1 MSANT
6 KTTRFF
12 SKPLMKQTVKSNLVL
27 ALVILVIMAGMSNVV
42 NYAMSVMGSDTV
54 SELSADEKTE
64 AQQDFYTYLYAMA
77 SYDEMAQADLSYDDF
92 ASTSDKEPYETVFD
106 LMNQQA
112 DLDLSVQG
120 LEDAAVQLEKT
131 GVGLDTYVEQFEY
144 VYALG
149 QEKGVFSGDDLD
161 IEDMMN
167 TMFATMGVSTDL
179 MDTMGSMDST
189 SMLNQMHFTVMGL
202 LPILLF
208 IVIVANSL
216 VADKVDKGSMAYV
229 LSTPTKRSAVA
240 ITQAIYLVV
249 APLIIIGIVCCV
261 RIGSSFVL
269 FDEVNVEQIV
279 VLYAGM
285 YILIEAI
292 AGLCYLG
299 SCVFSQSKKSMA
311 FGGGLTVWFF
321 LASLL
326 GMFGSQSLINMG
338 IGVEAL
344 GVFNKLTLI
353 GLFDINAIGTIG
365 SGPWTTPSCGSS
377 GCWPPWPSCATSPVP
392 SASRRRTCRCKAG
405 SEVWVGRAGTRP
417 PSPPP

>member
-120 LEDAAVQLEKT
+120 LEDAAAQLEKT

-189 SMLNQMHFTVMGL
+189 SMLNQMYFTVMGL
-202 LPILLF
+202 LSILLF

-326 GMFGSQSLINMG
+326 GMFGSQSLIDMG

-365 SGPWTTPSCGSS
+365 SGAVDYAFVWKFGVLAAVAVVCY
-377 GCWPPWPSCATSPVP
+377 V
-392 SASRRRTCRCKAG
+392 AG
-405 SEVWVGRAGTRP
+405 AIRFQKKDLP
-417 PSPPP
+417 L

>member
-1 MSANT
+1 
-6 KTTRFF
+6 
-12 SKPLMKQTVKSNLVL
+12 
-27 ALVILVIMAGMSNVV
+27 MA
-42 NYAMSVMGSDTV
+42 T
-54 SELSADEKTE
+54 SAD
-64 AQQDFYTYLYAMA
+64 MA
-77 SYDEMAQADLSYDDF
+77 PADLSYDDF

-120 LEDAAVQLEKT
+120 LEDAAAQLEKT

-189 SMLNQMHFTVMGL
+189 SMLNQMYFTVMGL

-249 APLIIIGIVCCV
+249 APLIIIGI
-261 RIGSSFVL
+261 VL

-326 GMFGSQSLINMG
+326 GMFGSQSLIDMG

-365 SGPWTTPSCGSS
+365 SGAVDYAFVWKFGVLAAVAVVCY
-377 GCWPPWPSCATSPVP
+377 V
-392 SASRRRTCRCKAG
+392 AG
-405 SEVWVGRAGTRP
+405 AIRFQKKDLP
-417 PSPPP
+417 L

>member
-1 MSANT
+1 MNANT

-27 ALVILVIMAGMSNVV
+27 ALVILVIMCGMCVV
-42 NYAMSVMGSDTV
+42 ITYATNLMGSDTT
-54 SELSADEKTE
+54 SELTADEKTE
-64 AQQDFYTYLYAMA
+64 AQQDFYAYLYAMA
-77 SYDEMAQADLSYDDF
+77 SYNEMAQVDLSYDDF
-92 ASTSDKEPYETVFD
+92 ANTSDKAPYETLFD

-120 LEDAAVQLEKT
+120 LEDAAAQLEKT

-144 VYALG
+144 MYALG
-149 QEKGVFSGDDLD
+149 QVKGVFSGDDLD

-167 TMFATMGVSTDL
+167 AMFATMGVSTDL
-179 MDTMGSMDST
+179 MDMGSMDST
-189 SMLNQMHFTVMGL
+189 SMLNQMYFTVMGL

-229 LSTPTKRSAVA
+229 LSTPTKRSAVV
-240 ITQAIYLVV
+240 ITQAIYLIVV
-249 APLIIIGIVCCV
+249 PLVIVGVVCCV

-269 FDEVNVEQIV
+269 FGEVNVEQTL
-279 VLYAGM
+279 VLYAGT
-285 YILIEAI
+285 YILVEAI

-326 GMFGSQSLINMG
+326 GMFGSQSLIDMG
-338 IGVEAL
+338 IGVETL

-353 GLFDINAIGTIG
+353 GLFDVNAIGTIG
-365 SGPWTTPSCGSS
+365 SG
-377 GCWPPWPSCATSPVP
+377 AVDY
-392 SASRRRTCRCKAG
+392 AF
-405 SEVWVGRAGTRP
+405 VWKFGVLAAVAIVCYVVGAVRFQKKDLP
-417 PSPPP
+417 L